1 MCVPYPLQLGTRAM
15 FIQVCLQMQEETW
28 HVPRG
33 CRPVPVGHMC
43 PMCSRLA
50 KDGFGSEQDADSQQ
64 EVFLCNGCGAI
75 MFMCLR
81 QRFSEAELLP
91 HLVPATAM
99 APALREAVERKFS
112 NSDADDD
119 TEQPLLWAHIPV
131 CKIRCARGADR
142 GREPCW
148 EGIVDVDDHDHDD
161 DDHDDDHDD
170 DESVRQTPIV
180 WCHSDSLTHLANAHP
195 FDPESGTTT
204 LLPDVLGNYV
214 VHVFLEPHD
223 GIGSLRACRFA
234 GDEACHR
241 PRWNHEARRRLHSTN
256 HDDDEDDED
265 QDDDEDEDED
275 DTIE

>member
-1 MCVPYPLQLGTRAM
+1 M
-15 FIQVCLQMQEETW
+15 FIQVCLQLQEETW
-28 HVPRG
+28 HLPHG
-33 CRPVPVGHMC
+33 TRPVPVGHMC
-43 PMCSRLA
+43 PMCGRLA
-50 KDGFGSEQDADSQQ
+50 QGGFGSEQDADSQQ

-119 TEQPLLWAHIPV
+119 TEEPLLWAHIPV
-131 CKIRCARGADR
+131 CKIRCARGACR
-142 GREPCW
+142 GHEPCW
-148 EGIVDVDDHDHDD
+148 EGIDDVEDHDD
-161 DDHDDDHDD
+161 DDDDDD
-170 DESVRQTPIV
+170 DEPGRQTLIV
-180 WCHSDSLTHLANAHP
+180 WCHSYSLTHLANVHH
-195 FDPESGTTT
+195 FDTASGTPT

-223 GIGSLRACRFA
+223 GVGGLRACRFA

-241 PRWNHEARRRLHSTN
+241 PRWNREARRRLHSAN
-256 HDDDEDDED
+256 HDDHDDHDDDNEDDDEDE
-265 QDDDEDEDED
+265 DDEDEDED
-275 DTIE
+275 DTIG